1 LNNLPQILTLIPGFI
16 VGLTLHEFSHALAAD
31 KLGDP
36 TARNAGR
43 LTLNPIAH
51 LDLLGSVALVVAGF
65 GWAKPCPVD
74 ASRFRSPR
82 RDMALVALAGP
93 VSNLILAL
101 LISVVIHVLA
111 PLGLGDWMYSSSMA
125 VLIVVRGVWINVVL
139 AVFNLIPIPPLDGSR
154 IVAGVVPE
162 DWNAGYEHFERY
174 GPLVLIGLVLL
185 ASFTGV
191 SVLSRIIMPVAEPVF
206 KLVMGL

>member
-1 LNNLPQILTLIPGFI
+1 LNNLPQILTLVPGFLI
-16 VGLTLHEFSHALAAD
+16 GLTFHEFSHAWAANR
-31 KLGDP
+31 LGDS
-36 TARNAGR
+36 TARDAGR
-43 LTLNPIAH
+43 LTLNPLAH
-51 LDLLGSVALVVAGF
+51 LDLLGTVALVVAGF

-93 VSNLILAL
+93 VANMLLAIVISILL
-101 LISVVIHVLA
+101 HVLA
-111 PLGLGDWMYSSSMA
+111 PLGFEDWIYSSS
-125 VLIVVRGVWINVVL
+125 VILLIVVRGVWINVVL

-154 IVAGVVPE
+154 IVAGIVPE
-162 DWNAGYEHFERY
+162 GWNRGYEQIERY
-174 GPLVLIGLVLL
+174 GPMVLIGLVLL

-206 KLVMGL
+206 KMVMGL